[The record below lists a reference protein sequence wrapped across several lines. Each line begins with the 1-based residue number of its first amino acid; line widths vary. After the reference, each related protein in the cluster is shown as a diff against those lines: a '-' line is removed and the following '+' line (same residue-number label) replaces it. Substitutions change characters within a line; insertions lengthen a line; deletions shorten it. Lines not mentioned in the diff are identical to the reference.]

1 MSWAVAGGS
10 FLTPHHLPLSLF
22 NNPGGKPSTLPCV
35 CLPLFK
41 NTYLSL
47 LANGAQSL
55 TSWQDPSQLGCTCYE
70 SRGFALFYP
79 LLYSQC
85 LWCRVPSQ
93 ISLNEQVWKVCLLLW
108 ISISSVPQGSITM
121 PCPLV
126 PFIIQD
132 PPSITWPYFFDPNVF
147 PILQFSASSHIPPYC
162 SQSSSSWF
170 PHSHA
175 LPQHHF
181 ALAAVLPHHLLGFLL
196 ESGKKKSEVD
206 PGQEESSLSHRN
218 MLISIVAWKRWCK
231 NNDKKL
237 LTLGLH
243 AEERGGDEGSV
254 TYSRTHVF

>member
-35 CLPLFK
+35 CLPLLK

-108 ISISSVPQGSITM
+108 ISSSSVPQGSIALSAGPLHHSRSSLHNVALFFWSKLLSHLAVFCLFPYSSLLQSVFIFM
-121 PCPLV
+121 VSALPCLAPASLC
-126 PFIIQD
+126 
-132 PPSITWPYFFDPNVF
+132 SCRS
-147 PILQFSASSHIPPYC
+147 SASPPPGIP
-162 SQSSSSWF
+162 
-170 PHSHA
+170 A
-175 LPQHHF
+175 G
-181 ALAAVLPHHLLGFLL
+181 V
-196 ESGKKKSEVD
+196 
-206 PGQEESSLSHRN
+206 GQE
-218 MLISIVAWKRWCK
+218 
-231 NNDKKL
+231 KKWS
-237 LTLGLH
+237 GSG
-243 AEERGGDEGSV
+243 AGGE
-254 TYSRTHVF
+254 FPFP